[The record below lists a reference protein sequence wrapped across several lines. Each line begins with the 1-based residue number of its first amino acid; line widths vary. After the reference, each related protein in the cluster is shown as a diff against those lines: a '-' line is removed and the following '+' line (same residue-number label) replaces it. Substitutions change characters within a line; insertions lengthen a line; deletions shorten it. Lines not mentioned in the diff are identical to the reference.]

1 MLFIFH
7 ASLPLPNPKPVSPT
21 LAVKPSPTDPVQRA
35 STRSLGP
42 GAGGRALRARPPAP
56 GQGIHCN
63 FDTRDNSFRVLSLPS
78 DGGLS
83 ALFLPNRGGH
93 APLRPEQLPCPQT
106 ARRSHRKYY
115 SVRPSFQTVG
125 DMPLLGKSRRQPRRP
140 NATRH
145 FITRP
150 FFHVSRPQRLSPL
163 ASIPA
168 IRRITDADSVTEFA
182 KLYLFSS

>member
-1 MLFIFH
+1 MLLFFH
-7 ASLPLPNPKPVSPT
+7 SSPPLAQPKPVTPT
-21 LAVKPSPTDPVQRA
+21 LTVNHHVQS
-35 STRSLGP
+35 STCGIYKEPWPWGRR
-42 GAGGRALRARPPAP
+42 GGRCAPAPPTP
-56 GQGIHCN
+56 GQGIHCD
-63 FDTRDNSFRVLSLPS
+63 FDTRDSCFRVLSLPS

-83 ALFLPNRGGH
+83 ALFLPNPGGH

-106 ARRSHRKYY
+106 ARWSHRKYY
-115 SVRPSFQTVG
+115 FAGPSFQTVG
-125 DMPLLGKSRRQPRRP
+125 DMPLLGKSRRQARRP
-140 NATRH
+140 NDTRH